1 MQFTFSRKHN
11 ILPNI
16 TLEGANLEFV
26 NETKLLGLTITN
38 NCKWDA
44 NTQMIVSKGN
54 SRLWFLR
61 RLKLL
66 GASKATLLEIYK
78 LFCRSTL
85 EIGAPVWS
93 GSLTKKN
100 KQNIERVQ
108 KNALRIIY
116 GPLSCTYEELL
127 ESIGET
133 TLETRRDHLSLSF
146 ARKCLRNEKFK
157 HWFPRG
163 VSTRKRNHFLE
174 PQAKTKRFSN
184 SAIPYMIRLLNL
196 NS

>member
-1 MQFTFSRKHN
+1 
-11 ILPNI
+11 
-16 TLEGANLEFV
+16 
-26 NETKLLGLTITN
+26 
-38 NCKWDA
+38 
-44 NTQMIVSKGN
+44 MIVSKGN

-66 GASKATLLEIYK
+66 GASTATLLGIYK
-78 LFCRSTL
+78 LFCRSIL

-133 TLETRRDHLSLSF
+133 TLEKRRDLLSLSF
-146 ARKCLRNEKFK
+146 ARKCVKNAKFK

-163 VSTRKRNHFLE
+163 VSTRKSNHFLE
-174 PQAKTKRFSN
+174 PQAKPKRF
-184 SAIPYMIRLLNL
+184 
-196 NS
+196 